1 MRSYNTLYVASHAVT
16 IIALIGI
23 LISIPSYAYTLG
35 DHQEGVNSATRYTSS
50 PTSLLTQSAILSSPV
65 PMQSGG
71 GLRHPQNDLLPI
83 STTSQVSSSIPP
95 ANYDEQ
101 LGTTFTQNFASITY
115 NVTAVAQSDTNGY
128 GPAYLLNGLGST
140 GYWYQV
146 GISYDW
152 PFTAGGYNPG
162 FGMNYEVFDS
172 QGASVFPSFG
182 GGLSSIQVNP
192 GDIVL
197 LNLYFSGRNVVMLA
211 RDWNT
216 GSSAS
221 QTFSAA
227 RATSFVGLTSGFA
240 NQNGFFTGLMTE
252 WYHVDAYYGNEEES
266 TFSNYSHSL
275 PSAWLWADEFNV
287 ATSQLTFSDASK
299 TPLAFLSSPSQ
310 LQPFYSH
317 GAYEAVDAYEFV
329 SGFQPPPVQVS
340 RPILRTVSVDVGQIA
355 SFTCNATG
363 GILPFT
369 YSWTFGDGSVATG
382 QNVTHTFS
390 LPGTVDV
397 QCTVIDSL
405 QTTSQNATSILVLS
419 DPSINLLTANPTSVD
434 LGQTVTLAVEATGG
448 STDYT
453 YEWMN
458 LPPGC
463 NSENTASISC
473 QPTTTGI
480 FEVAVNITD
489 SNGFTLISSNLSV
502 SLYPDPSLASFTA
515 SPSSLDEGQTIEFAA
530 SPSGGVGDLSLVYY
544 NLPTGCE
551 SVNSTNLACSPAAAG
566 TYQVTVTVTDS
577 NGFTISSSPVMIT
590 VNPDPTAN
598 IIASPPSIDLG
609 QTLAVT
615 LLVHGGTGPFSYS
628 FTMLPPGCGTSTSP
642 ELSCTPSAL
651 GNYTV
656 EGFVSDATGQTS
668 IGYLSVTV
676 NSVIRIS
683 TFTTSPESVDLG
695 EEVTLA
701 VSTTGGAGPLTY
713 SYSDLP
719 TGCLSADS
727 PTLHC
732 TPSTS
737 GTYLVKATVTDHA
750 GKNATSSLNITVL
763 PARVIGPSL
772 NQEELLVGG
781 IITSLI
787 AISLVTMVLSK
798 RRRGP

>member
-1 MRSYNTLYVASHAVT
+1 V
-16 IIALIGI
+16 
-23 LISIPSYAYTLG
+23 
-35 DHQEGVNSATRYTSS
+35 
-50 PTSLLTQSAILSSPV
+50 
-65 PMQSGG
+65 QSGVG
-71 GLRHPQNDLLPI
+71 SRHPLTGLLPI
-83 STTSQVSSSIPP
+83 SWTSQVSSSIPP

-101 LGTTFTQNFASITY
+101 LGTTFSQNFVSIAY
-115 NVTAVAQSDTNGY
+115 NVTAVAQSDTYGY
-128 GPAYLLNGLGST
+128 GPAYLLNGLSSS
-140 GYWYQV
+140 GYWYQI

-162 FGMNYEVFDS
+162 FGMNYEVFDP
-172 QGASVFPSFG
+172 QGASIFPTSGG
-182 GGLSSIQVNP
+182 GGLSSVHVDP
-192 GDIVL
+192 GDSVL
-197 LNLYFSGRNVVMLA
+197 LKLNFSGRNVIMSVK
-211 RDWNT
+211 DWNT

-227 RATSFVGLTSGFA
+227 RATSFLGLTSAFA

-252 WYHVDAYYGNEEES
+252 WYHVAPYYSNEEES

-275 PSAWLWADEFNV
+275 PSAWLWMDEFNV
-287 ATSQLTFSDASK
+287 ATSQLLFSDASK

-329 SGFQPPPVQVS
+329 TGFQPPPVQVS
-340 RPILRTVSVDVGQIA
+340 RPILRTVSVDVGQLA

-363 GILPFT
+363 GIPPFT

-382 QNVTHTFS
+382 QNVTHPFS
-390 LPGTVDV
+390 SPGTVDV

-405 QTTSQNATSILVLS
+405 QTTSQNATSIVVLS
-419 DPSINLLTANPTSVD
+419 DPSINLLTANPTSSD

-458 LPPGC
+458 LPTGC
-463 NSENTASISC
+463 NLGNTASISC
-473 QPTTTGI
+473 QPTTTGT

-489 SNGFTLISSNLSV
+489 SNGFSLISSNLSV
-502 SLYPDPSLASFTA
+502 NVYPDPLTSFTA
-515 SPSSLDEGQTIEFAA
+515 SSSSLDEGQTIEFAA
-530 SPSGGVGDLSLVYY
+530 SPSGGVGDLSLAYY

-551 SVNSTNLACSPAAAG
+551 SANSTNLACSPATSG
-566 TYQVTVTVTDS
+566 TYQATVTVTDS
-577 NGFTISSSPVMIT
+577 NGFTISSSPVTIT

-609 QTLAVT
+609 QTFAIT

-628 FTMLPPGCGTSTSP
+628 FTMLPPGCGTSTSS

-683 TFTTSPESVDLG
+683 TFTTSPESVDSG
-695 EEVTLA
+695 QEVTLA

-719 TGCLSADS
+719 MGCSSTDS
-727 PTLHC
+727 PILHC

-763 PARVIGPSL
+763 PAKVIGPSS
-772 NQEELLVGG
+772 NQAELLVGV

-787 AISLVTMVLSK
+787 AIGVMITGLSK
-798 RRRGP
+798 RRKGP

>member
-1 MRSYNTLYVASHAVT
+1 MLYAASHAVAA
-16 IIALIGI
+16 IALIVI
-23 LISIPSYAYTLG
+23 LISIPSYAHTLG
-35 DHQEGVNSATRYTSS
+35 DREKGVNSATSSTSS
-50 PTSLLTQSAILSSPV
+50 STSLPNQAAILSGSLT
-65 PMQSGG
+65 MQSGG
-71 GLRHPQNDLLPI
+71 GLRHPQNGPLPI
-83 STTSQVSSSIPP
+83 STTSQVSSIPP

-101 LGTTFTQNFASITY
+101 LGTTFTQNFVSIAY

-172 QGASVFPSFG
+172 QGVSVFPSSG

-192 GDIVL
+192 GDMVL

-216 GSSAS
+216 GSTAS

-227 RATSFVGLTSGFA
+227 RATSFLGQTSGFA
-240 NQNGFFTGLMTE
+240 NQNGFFTGLMTA
-252 WYHVDAYYGNEEES
+252 WYHVDPYYSNEEES
-266 TFSNYSHSL
+266 TFSNYSYSL
-275 PSAWLWADEFNV
+275 SSAWLWMDEFNV
-287 ATSQLTFSDASK
+287 ATSQLLFSNA
-299 TPLAFLSSPSQ
+299 TQMPLAFSSSPSR
-310 LQPFYSH
+310 LQPFNSH

-329 SGFQPPPVQVS
+329 TGFQPPPVQVS
-340 RPILRTVSVDVGQIA
+340 RPILRTVSVDVDQLA

-363 GILPFT
+363 GIPPFT
-369 YSWTFGDGSVATG
+369 YSWTFGDGSIATG
-382 QNVTHTFS
+382 QNVTHIFS
-390 LPGTVDV
+390 SPGTADV

-405 QTTSQNATSILVLS
+405 QTTSQNATPIVFLS
-419 DPSINLLTANPTSVD
+419 AQSINLLTVNATSVD
-434 LGQTVTLAVEATGG
+434 LGQTVTFAVEATGG

-463 NSENTASISC
+463 NSGNTASISC
-473 QPTTTGI
+473 QPTTTGT

-489 SNGFTLISSNLSV
+489 SNGFSLISSNLSV
-502 SLYPDPSLASFTA
+502 NVYPDPSLASFTA
-515 SPSSLDEGQTIEFAA
+515 SPSNLDEGQTTEFAA
-530 SPSGGVGDLSLVYY
+530 SPSGGVGDLTLVYY
-544 NLPTGCE
+544 NLPIGCE
-551 SVNSTNLACSPAAAG
+551 SANSTNLACSPAAAG
-566 TYQVTVTVTDS
+566 TYQATVTVTDS
-577 NGFTISSSPVMIT
+577 NGFTISSSPVTIT

-609 QTLAVT
+609 QTLAIT

-642 ELSCTPSAL
+642 EPSCTPSAL

-656 EGFVSDATGQTS
+656 EGFVTDATGQTS
-668 IGYLSVTV
+668 IGYLTVTV

-683 TFTTSPESVDLG
+683 TFTTSLKSVDAG
-695 EEVTLA
+695 EEVTLT

-750 GKNATSSLNITVL
+750 GNNATSSLNITVL

-787 AISLVTMVLSK
+787 AISLVITVLSK
-798 RRRGP
+798 RRTEP

>member
-83 STTSQVSSSIPP
+83 STTSQVSFSIPP

-101 LGTTFTQNFASITY
+101 LGTTFTQSFVSIAY
-115 NVTAVAQSDTNGY
+115 NVTAVAQSDTYGY

-172 QGASVFPSFG
+172 QGASVFPSSG

-197 LNLYFSGRNVVMLA
+197 LSLYFSGRNVVMLA

-227 RATSFVGLTSGFA
+227 RATSFLGQTSGFA
-240 NQNGFFTGLMTE
+240 NRNGFFTGLMTE
-252 WYHVDAYYGNEEES
+252 WYHVDPYYSNEEES
-266 TFSNYSHSL
+266 TFSNYSYSL
-275 PSAWLWADEFNV
+275 SSAWLWMDEFNV
-287 ATSQLTFSDASK
+287 ATSQLLFSNASQM
-299 TPLAFLSSPSQ
+299 PLAFSSNPSQ

-329 SGFQPPPVQVS
+329 TGFQPPPVQVS
-340 RPILRTVSVDVGQIA
+340 RPILRTVSVDVGQLA

-363 GILPFT
+363 GIPPFT

-390 LPGTVDV
+390 SPGTVDV
-397 QCTVIDSL
+397 QFTVVDSL
-405 QTTSQNATSILVLS
+405 QTTSQNATSIVVLS
-419 DPSINLLTANPTSVD
+419 DPSINLLTVNPTSVD
-434 LGQTVTLAVEATGG
+434 LGQTVTFAVEATGG
-448 STDYT
+448 SADYT

-458 LPPGC
+458 LPAGC
-463 NSENTASISC
+463 NPGNTASISC
-473 QPTTTGI
+473 QPTTTGT

-489 SNGFTLISSNLSV
+489 SNGFSLISSNLSV
-502 SLYPDPSLASFTA
+502 NVYPDPSLASFTA

-551 SVNSTNLACSPAAAG
+551 SANSTNLACSPAAAG

-577 NGFTISSSPVMIT
+577 NGFTISSSPVTIT

-609 QTLAVT
+609 QTLAIT

-651 GNYTV
+651 GNYTI
-656 EGFVSDATGQTS
+656 EGFVTDATGQTS
-668 IGYLSVTV
+668 IGYLTVTV

-683 TFTTSPESVDLG
+683 TFTTSLKSVNSG
-695 EEVTLA
+695 EEVTLT
-701 VSTTGGAGPLTY
+701 VSTTGGAGLLTY

-719 TGCLSADS
+719 MGCSSADS
-727 PTLHC
+727 PILHC

-772 NQEELLVGG
+772 NQGELLVGG

-787 AISLVTMVLSK
+787 AISLVITILSK
-798 RRRGP
+798 RRKGP

>member
-1 MRSYNTLYVASHAVT
+1 MWTRITVMRK
-16 IIALIGI
+16 
-23 LISIPSYAYTLG
+23 
-35 DHQEGVNSATRYTSS
+35 
-50 PTSLLTQSAILSSPV
+50 SLP
-65 PMQSGG
+65 
-71 GLRHPQNDLLPI
+71 
-83 STTSQVSSSIPP
+83 
-95 ANYDEQ
+95 
-101 LGTTFTQNFASITY
+101 
-115 NVTAVAQSDTNGY
+115 
-128 GPAYLLNGLGST
+128 
-140 GYWYQV
+140 
-146 GISYDW
+146 
-152 PFTAGGYNPG
+152 
-162 FGMNYEVFDS
+162 
-172 QGASVFPSFG
+172 
-182 GGLSSIQVNP
+182 
-192 GDIVL
+192 
-197 LNLYFSGRNVVMLA
+197 
-211 RDWNT
+211 
-216 GSSAS
+216 
-221 QTFSAA
+221 
-227 RATSFVGLTSGFA
+227 
-240 NQNGFFTGLMTE
+240 
-252 WYHVDAYYGNEEES
+252 
-266 TFSNYSHSL
+266 FSNYSYSL
-275 PSAWLWADEFNV
+275 SSAWLWMDEFNV
-287 ATSQLTFSDASK
+287 ATSQLLFSNATQ
-299 TPLAFLSSPSQ
+299 TPLAFSSSPSQ
-310 LQPFYSH
+310 LQPFNSH

-329 SGFQPPPVQVS
+329 TGFQPPPVQVS
-340 RPILRTVSVDVGQIA
+340 RPILRTDSVDVGQLA

-363 GILPFT
+363 GIPPFT
-369 YSWTFGDGSVATG
+369 YS
-382 QNVTHTFS
+382 
-390 LPGTVDV
+390 
-397 QCTVIDSL
+397 
-405 QTTSQNATSILVLS
+405 
-419 DPSINLLTANPTSVD
+419 
-434 LGQTVTLAVEATGG
+434 
-448 STDYT
+448 
-453 YEWMN
+453 
-458 LPPGC
+458 
-463 NSENTASISC
+463 
-473 QPTTTGI
+473 
-480 FEVAVNITD
+480 
-489 SNGFTLISSNLSV
+489 NGFYLISSNLSV
-502 SLYPDPSLASFTA
+502 NVYPDPSLASFSA
-515 SPSSLDEGQTIEFAA
+515 SPSSLDEGQTTEFAA
-530 SPSGGVGDLSLVYY
+530 SPSGGVGDLTLVYY
-544 NLPTGCE
+544 NLPIGCE
-551 SVNSTNLACSPAAAG
+551 SANSANLACSPAAAG

-695 EEVTLA
+695 EEVTLS

-787 AISLVTMVLSK
+787 AISLVIMVLSK

>member
-1 MRSYNTLYVASHAVT
+1 MNPVHSYNTLYVAGHAVT

-71 GLRHPQNDLLPI
+71 GLRHPQNNLLPI

-101 LGTTFTQNFASITY
+101 LGTTFTQNFVSIAY
-115 NVTAVAQSDTNGY
+115 NVTAVAQSDTYGY

-172 QGASVFPSFG
+172 QGASVFPSAG

-192 GDIVL
+192 GDMVL

-227 RATSFVGLTSGFA
+227 RATSFLGQTSGFA
-240 NQNGFFTGLMTE
+240 NRNGFFTGLMTE
-252 WYHVDAYYGNEEES
+252 WYHVDPYYSNEEES
-266 TFSNYSHSL
+266 TFSNYSYSL
-275 PSAWLWADEFNV
+275 SSAWLWMDEFNV
-287 ATSQLTFSDASK
+287 ATSQLLFSNASQM
-299 TPLAFLSSPSQ
+299 PLAFSSNPSQ
-310 LQPFYSH
+310 VQPFYSH
-317 GAYEAVDAYEFV
+317 GAYEAVDGYEFV
-329 SGFQPPPVQVS
+329 TGFQPPPVEVS
-340 RPILRTVSVDVGQIA
+340 RPILRTVSVDVDQLA
-355 SFTCNATG
+355 SFTCN
-363 GILPFT
+363 
-369 YSWTFGDGSVATG
+369 SWTFGDGSVATG

-405 QTTSQNATSILVLS
+405 QTTSQNATSIVVLS

-502 SLYPDPSLASFTA
+502 NLYPDPSLASFTA
-515 SPSSLDEGQTIEFAA
+515 SPSSLDEGLTIEFAA

-551 SVNSTNLACSPAAAG
+551 SANSTNLACSPAAAG

-577 NGFTISSSPVMIT
+577 NGFTISSSPVTIT

-609 QTLAVT
+609 QTLAIT

-642 ELSCTPSAL
+642 EPSCTPSAL

-656 EGFVSDATGQTS
+656 EGFVTDATGQTS
-668 IGYLSVTV
+668 IGYLTVTV

-683 TFTTSPESVDLG
+683 TFTTSLKSVDAG
-695 EEVTLA
+695 EEVTLT

-750 GKNATSSLNITVL
+750 GNNATSSLNITVL

-787 AISLVTMVLSK
+787 AISLVITVLSK
-798 RRRGP
+798 RRTEP

>member
-252 WYHVDAYYGNEEES
+252 WYHVDA
-266 TFSNYSHSL
+266 
-275 PSAWLWADEFNV
+275 
-287 ATSQLTFSDASK
+287 QCISDAS
-299 TPLAFLSSPSQ
+299 
-310 LQPFYSH
+310 
-317 GAYEAVDAYEFV
+317 
-329 SGFQPPPVQVS
+329 
-340 RPILRTVSVDVGQIA
+340 
-355 SFTCNATG
+355 
-363 GILPFT
+363 
-369 YSWTFGDGSVATG
+369 
-382 QNVTHTFS
+382 
-390 LPGTVDV
+390 
-397 QCTVIDSL
+397 
-405 QTTSQNATSILVLS
+405 SILVQS
-419 DPSINLLTANPTSVD
+419 EP
-434 LGQTVTLAVEATGG
+434 G
-448 STDYT
+448 STLLFA
-453 YEWMN
+453 W
-458 LPPGC
+458 
-463 NSENTASISC
+463 
-473 QPTTTGI
+473 
-480 FEVAVNITD
+480 
-489 SNGFTLISSNLSV
+489 
-502 SLYPDPSLASFTA
+502 SL
-515 SPSSLDEGQTIEFAA
+515 
-530 SPSGGVGDLSLVYY
+530 
-544 NLPTGCE
+544 
-551 SVNSTNLACSPAAAG
+551 
-566 TYQVTVTVTDS
+566 
-577 NGFTISSSPVMIT
+577 
-590 VNPDPTAN
+590 
-598 IIASPPSIDLG
+598 
-609 QTLAVT
+609 
-615 LLVHGGTGPFSYS
+615 
-628 FTMLPPGCGTSTSP
+628 
-642 ELSCTPSAL
+642 
-651 GNYTV
+651 
-656 EGFVSDATGQTS
+656 
-668 IGYLSVTV
+668 
-676 NSVIRIS
+676 
-683 TFTTSPESVDLG
+683 
-695 EEVTLA
+695 
-701 VSTTGGAGPLTY
+701 
-713 SYSDLP
+713 
-719 TGCLSADS
+719 
-727 PTLHC
+727 
-732 TPSTS
+732 
-737 GTYLVKATVTDHA
+737 
-750 GKNATSSLNITVL
+750 
-763 PARVIGPSL
+763 
-772 NQEELLVGG
+772 
-781 IITSLI
+781 
-787 AISLVTMVLSK
+787 
-798 RRRGP
+798 RGR

>member
-1 MRSYNTLYVASHAVT
+1 MNPVRSYNTLYVAGHAVT

-23 LISIPSYAYTLG
+23 LVSIPSYARTLG
-35 DHQEGVNSATRYTSS
+35 DYEEGMNSATPMISSSTSLFNQAAIPSS
-50 PTSLLTQSAILSSPV
+50 PLR
-65 PMQSGG
+65 MQGSGE
-71 GLRHPQNDLLPI
+71 LRHPQNDLLPI
-83 STTSQVSSSIPP
+83 SKTSQISSSIPP

-101 LGTTFTQNFASITY
+101 LGTTFTQNFVSIAY
-115 NVTAVAQSDTNGY
+115 NVTAIAQSDTNGY

-172 QGASVFPSFG
+172 QGASVFPSSG

-192 GDIVL
+192 RDIVL
-197 LNLYFSGRNVVMLA
+197 LSLYFSGRNVVMLA

-227 RATSFVGLTSGFA
+227 RATSFLGLTSAFA
-240 NQNGFFTGLMTE
+240 NRNGFFTGLMTE
-252 WYHVDAYYGNEEES
+252 WYHVDPYYSNEEES
-266 TFSNYSHSL
+266 TFSNYSYSL
-275 PSAWLWADEFNV
+275 SSAWLWMDEFNF
-287 ATSQLTFSDASK
+287 ATSQLLFSNASQM
-299 TPLAFLSSPSQ
+299 PLAFSSSPNQ
-310 LQPFYSH
+310 VQPFYSH
-317 GAYEAVDAYEFV
+317 GAYEAIDAYEFV
-329 SGFQPPPVQVS
+329 TGFQPPPVQVS
-340 RPILRTVSVDVGQIA
+340 RPILRTVSVDVGQLA

-363 GILPFT
+363 GIPPFT

-390 LPGTVDV
+390 SPGTVDG
-397 QCTVIDSL
+397 QFTVIDSL

-473 QPTTTGI
+473 QPTTTGT

-489 SNGFTLISSNLSV
+489 SNGFSLISSNLSV
-502 SLYPDPSLASFTA
+502 NVYPDPSLASFTS
-515 SPSSLDEGQTIEFAA
+515 SPRRIDEGQTTEFAA
-530 SPSGGVGDLSLVYY
+530 SPSGGVGDLTLVYY
-544 NLPTGCE
+544 NLPIGCE
-551 SVNSTNLACSPAAAG
+551 SADSTNLSCSPAAAG
-566 TYQVTVTVTDS
+566 TYQVTLTVTDS
-577 NGFTISSSPVMIT
+577 SGFTISSSPVMIT

-598 IIASPPSIDLG
+598 IIASPSSIDLG
-609 QTLAVT
+609 QTFAIT

-656 EGFVSDATGQTS
+656 EGFVSDATGQPS
-668 IGYLSVTV
+668 IGYLS
-676 NSVIRIS
+676 
-683 TFTTSPESVDLG
+683 L
-695 EEVTLA
+695 
-701 VSTTGGAGPLTY
+701 
-713 SYSDLP
+713 
-719 TGCLSADS
+719 
-727 PTLHC
+727 
-732 TPSTS
+732 
-737 GTYLVKATVTDHA
+737 TVT
-750 GKNATSSLNITVL
+750 T
-763 PARVIGPSL
+763 
-772 NQEELLVGG
+772 Q
-781 IITSLI
+781 I
-787 AISLVTMVLSK
+787 AISHGTMLLAST
-798 RRRGP
+798 RSGR

>member
-1 MRSYNTLYVASHAVT
+1 MLYAASRGLAV
-16 IIALIGI
+16 IALIGI
-23 LISIPSYAYTLG
+23 LVSIPSYARTLG
-35 DHQEGVNSATRYTSS
+35 DYEEGMNSATPLISSSTSLFNQAAIPSS
-50 PTSLLTQSAILSSPV
+50 PLR
-65 PMQSGG
+65 MQGSGE
-71 GLRHPQNDLLPI
+71 LRHPQNDLLPI
-83 STTSQVSSSIPP
+83 SKTSQISSSIPP

-101 LGTTFTQNFASITY
+101 LGTTFTQNFVSIAY

-172 QGASVFPSFG
+172 QGASVFPSSG

-192 GDIVL
+192 GDMVL
-197 LNLYFSGRNVVMLA
+197 LDLYFSGRNVVMLT

-216 GSSAS
+216 GSTAS
-221 QTFSAA
+221 QSFSSA
-227 RATSFVGLTSGFA
+227 RATSFLGLTSAFA

-252 WYHVDAYYGNEEES
+252 WYHVDPYYSNEEES
-266 TFSNYSHSL
+266 TFSNYSYSL
-275 PSAWLWADEFNV
+275 SSAWLWMDEFNI
-287 ATSQLTFSDASK
+287 ATRQLLFSNA
-299 TPLAFLSSPSQ
+299 TQMPLAFSSSPSQ
-310 LQPFYSH
+310 LQPFNSH

-329 SGFQPPPVQVS
+329 TGFQPPPVQVS
-340 RPILRTVSVDVGQIA
+340 RPILRTDSVDVGQLA

-363 GILPFT
+363 GIPPFT
-369 YSWTFGDGSVATG
+369 YSWTFGDGSIATG

-390 LPGTVDV
+390 SPGTADV

-405 QTTSQNATSILVLS
+405 QTTSQNATSIVVLS
-419 DPSINLLTANPTSVD
+419 DPSINLLAVNPTSVD
-434 LGQTVTLAVEATGG
+434 LGQTVTFAVEATGG

-463 NSENTASISC
+463 NSGNTASISC
-473 QPTTTGI
+473 QPTTTGT
-480 FEVAVNITD
+480 FEVAVNI
-489 SNGFTLISSNLSV
+489 
-502 SLYPDPSLASFTA
+502 
-515 SPSSLDEGQTIEFAA
+515 
-530 SPSGGVGDLSLVYY
+530 
-544 NLPTGCE
+544 
-551 SVNSTNLACSPAAAG
+551 
-566 TYQVTVTVTDS
+566 TDS

-615 LLVHGGTGPFSYS
+615 LLVHGGPGPFSYS

-656 EGFVSDATGQTS
+656 EGFVSDATGQTY

-683 TFTTSPESVDLG
+683 TFTISPESVDSG
-695 EEVTLA
+695 QEVTLA

-727 PTLHC
+727 ITLHC
-732 TPSTS
+732 SPSTS

-787 AISLVTMVLSK
+787 AISL
-798 RRRGP
+798 